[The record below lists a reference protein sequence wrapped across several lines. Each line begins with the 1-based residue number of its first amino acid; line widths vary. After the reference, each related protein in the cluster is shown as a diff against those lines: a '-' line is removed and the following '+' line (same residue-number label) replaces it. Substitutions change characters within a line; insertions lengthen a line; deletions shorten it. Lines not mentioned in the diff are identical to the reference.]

1 MLAKI
6 YGSAIHGVDAFNITI
21 EVDVG
26 QGTKFFIVGLPDS
39 AVKESEQ
46 KNDVKITKTF
56 SVMP

>member
-26 QGTKFFIVGLPDS
+26 QGTKFFISRS
-39 AVKESEQ
+39 AR
-46 KNDVKITKTF
+46 F
-56 SVMP
+56 SSKRK